1 MKKELVISVDGDQ
14 ISIAILEDNNL
25 VEFHKDSSKH
35 TYAVGNI
42 YLGRVKKLLPGLN
55 AAFIDIGYE
64 KEAFIH
70 YHDLGSQFI
79 TFNNYINQILNDR
92 KHEPV
97 VKRVDDL
104 PKDGNIQNVLQQGQ
118 YIMVQ
123 IVKEPI
129 NTKGPRLT
137 AEISLAG
144 RNMVLL
150 PLGEKVSIS
159 QKIKNSEERNRLRK
173 LVHSVK
179 TPDTGIII
187 RTVAENKHIEE
198 LQTELSA
205 MQKRWL
211 KVLAELRKTKGIALL
226 YEESSRT
233 ISILR
238 DLFTLDYEAIY
249 VDSMHIFEEVES
261 YLELIAPNLVSIVK
275 FYSDDIPLFD
285 HFAITKQIKSLF
297 GRTVSFKRGAYLILE
312 KTEAMFVIDVNSG
325 TRTRS
330 NQTQEENAL
339 EVNLAA
345 GTEIARQLRL
355 RDIGGIIVVDFIDM
369 VEGAHR
375 NELFEHM
382 QNVMKTDRAKHNI
395 LPLSKFGLMQ
405 ITRQRVRPV
414 LEVETTEVCPTC
426 NGTGKATPS
435 ILIVDK
441 IEDYIELIKE
451 VYGLNNVKIE
461 VSPYVEAFIKKGVY
475 SKYLKWKMKY
485 GMGIKVVPRQD
496 FGMLEYRFLDSKG
509 DELIL
514 KNLPLVD

>member
-1 MKKELVISVDGDQ
+1 MKKELVISTSGEQ

-35 TYAVGNI
+35 TYTVGNI

-70 YHDLGSQFI
+70 YHDLGSQFR

-92 KHEPV
+92 KHEPI

-159 QKIKNSEERNRLRK
+159 QKIKSSEERNRLRK

-179 TPDTGIII
+179 APNTGIII
-187 RTVAENKHIEE
+187 RTVAETKNIEE
-198 LQTELSA
+198 IESELNA
-205 MQKRWL
+205 MQKRWT
-211 KVLAELRKTKGIALL
+211 KVLSELRKTKGIALL

-249 VDSMHIFEEVES
+249 VDSKSIFEEVES
-261 YLELIAPNLVSIVK
+261 YLELIAPNLKSIIK
-275 FYSDDIPLFD
+275 YYSDDIPLFD
-285 HFAITKQIKSLF
+285 HFAITKQVKSLF
-297 GRTVSFKRGAYLILE
+297 GRTVSFKRGAYLIL
-312 KTEAMFVIDVNSG
+312 
-325 TRTRS
+325 
-330 NQTQEENAL
+330 
-339 EVNLAA
+339 
-345 GTEIARQLRL
+345 
-355 RDIGGIIVVDFIDM
+355 
-369 VEGAHR
+369 
-375 NELFEHM
+375 
-382 QNVMKTDRAKHNI
+382 
-395 LPLSKFGLMQ
+395 
-405 ITRQRVRPV
+405 
-414 LEVETTEVCPTC
+414 
-426 NGTGKATPS
+426 
-435 ILIVDK
+435 
-441 IEDYIELIKE
+441 
-451 VYGLNNVKIE
+451 
-461 VSPYVEAFIKKGVY
+461 
-475 SKYLKWKMKY
+475 
-485 GMGIKVVPRQD
+485 
-496 FGMLEYRFLDSKG
+496 
-509 DELIL
+509 
-514 KNLPLVD
+514 